1 MIDSK
6 QYQTLASATWP
17 LFERKYKRARK
28 LQQLKKYGFWLA
40 ALMLVAAL
48 YMSIKGVFQKQLKSK
63 SPVIENLIP
72 KKEIETKPMKV
83 AVFKSLDRPI
93 ENCVTEQD
101 ISNEFLAE
109 NSFLALLPKKQ
120 LGLLQNQRHVQLAGK
135 QADLTSAFAALHL
148 TPVSWSLQ
156 DNGHSL
162 SALIDSKTLMIMNL
176 MYGSEEMAAYPTDF
190 TTECWYRPAFFPE
203 DQFIHVSFYEVTD
216 WIQDPL
222 SVQIKVNGPEVPWRI
237 DHRYTSSSTFN
248 VARSSNQAFT
258 PNFGG
263 NAVTIY
269 HSNRLTP
276 ILFNQNNKYRKSI
289 FYADRLPQ
297 AFNPLLFHSADTL
310 MVLSAQGQRLTKLSM
325 YGSVFGSSE
334 ITYRNNGLKSLK
346 RLEPLLDP
354 ERNELY
360 MVAPTN
366 FHFVFFKVNIDTGEA
381 KQVYQTKSVWY
392 GAEFSIVNGEL
403 SYLYKGASITVK
415 IP

>member
-1 MIDSK
+1 MIDST

-17 LFERKYKRARK
+17 IFERKFKRARK
-28 LQQLKKYGFWLA
+28 LQQLKKYGFLLA

-48 YMSIKGVFQKQLKSK
+48 YWSMKDAFQKQHKSK

-72 KKEIETKPMKV
+72 KKEIETKPKRV
-83 AVFKSLDRPI
+83 AVFKNLERPI
-93 ENCVTEQD
+93 ENYVTEQD

-109 NSFLALLPKKQ
+109 DSFLALLPKKQ
-120 LGLLQNQRHVQLAGK
+120 LGLLQNQRNVQLAGK
-135 QADLTSAFAALHL
+135 QADLTGAFAALHL

-162 SALIDSKTLMIMNL
+162 SALIDSKSLLIMNL
-176 MYGSEEMAAYPTDF
+176 MYGSEEMATFPTDF
-190 TTECWYRPAFFPE
+190 TTECWYRPAFFPK
-203 DQFIHVSFYEVTD
+203 DQFIHISFYEVTD

-222 SVQIKVNGPEVPWRI
+222 SVQIKVNRPDVPWRM
-237 DHRYTSSSTFN
+237 DRRYTSSSTFN

-263 NAVTIY
+263 NAVPIY
-269 HSNRLTP
+269 YSNRL

-289 FYADRLPQ
+289 FYADRPPQ
-297 AFNPLLFHSADTL
+297 AFNPLLFHRADTL

-325 YGSVFGSSE
+325 YGGVFGSSE
-334 ITYRNNGLKSLK
+334 ITYQNKGLNSLK

-354 ERNELY
+354 VKNELY

-366 FHFVFFKVNIDTGEA
+366 FHFVFFKVNMDTGEA
-381 KQVYQTKSVWY
+381 KQVYKTKSVWY